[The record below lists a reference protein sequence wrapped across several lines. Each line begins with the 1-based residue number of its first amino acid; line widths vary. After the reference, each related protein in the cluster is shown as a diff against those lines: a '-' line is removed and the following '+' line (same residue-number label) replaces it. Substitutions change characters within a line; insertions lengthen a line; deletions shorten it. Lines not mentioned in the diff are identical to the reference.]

1 MNRIIWIV
9 LILSLYSCASI
20 REAKMNRIV
29 KKFNYTQPHH
39 SYSDKSTKRRTLK
52 VVGHAHHFSY
62 KIKRSESY
70 GK

>member
-1 MNRIIWIV
+1 MKRIIWIV

-20 REAKMNRIV
+20 KRAKMNRIV
-29 KKFNYTQPHH
+29 EKLNYTQPHH
-39 SYSDKSTKRRTLK
+39 SYSDKPTRRRTWK